1 MFETLNIWKG
11 KDVEVQEDKKMSF
24 FKEMLMSI
32 KDFEKYDVFLKEN
45 IGQAFLYLAKI
56 MLIYSLIVTIL
67 SVYSFA
73 TNLKSVADK
82 FENQVMNLDY
92 KDGTL
97 IVNDNEKVEISEL
110 RPEVGKILINTADI
124 TDEEIDEAK
133 NEIQNQ
139 GNGVLVLKN
148 KLIILNSRLS
158 SAQEVEYK
166 TLFENYKIDTLNKDI
181 IVDYYN
187 QNNVSILI
195 SIALM
200 MFVYTFIIYTFN
212 VLIDCLA
219 LAILAFLTGKI
230 AKVGLSFVASL
241 NISIHAIT
249 LPLLL
254 NMIYILVNF
263 FTGFTIKYFQIMYTA
278 IAYIYVITAILM
290 LKSDLIKGLQKIK
303 DVEEQV
309 KEELKQREEE
319 EREKDEVKRK
329 DRESEKNEKGNE
341 KEERPKPRIGNKPE
355 GDNA

>member
-139 GNGVLVLKN
+139 GNGV
-148 KLIILNSRLS
+148 
-158 SAQEVEYK
+158 
-166 TLFENYKIDTLNKDI
+166 
-181 IVDYYN
+181 
-187 QNNVSILI
+187 
-195 SIALM
+195 
-200 MFVYTFIIYTFN
+200 
-212 VLIDCLA
+212 
-219 LAILAFLTGKI
+219 
-230 AKVGLSFVASL
+230 
-241 NISIHAIT
+241 
-249 LPLLL
+249 
-254 NMIYILVNF
+254 
-263 FTGFTIKYFQIMYTA
+263 
-278 IAYIYVITAILM
+278 
-290 LKSDLIKGLQKIK
+290 
-303 DVEEQV
+303 
-309 KEELKQREEE
+309 
-319 EREKDEVKRK
+319 
-329 DRESEKNEKGNE
+329 
-341 KEERPKPRIGNKPE
+341 
-355 GDNA
+355 